1 MTIKGQIVGYVRVSS
16 IDQNLAR
23 QLEQLKHEN
32 VDKVFE
38 DKASGATTK
47 RPAFQQMLDYVREGD
62 TIVVCSMDRLARN
75 LSDLLSITTELHAK
89 GINIKFLKENILLD
103 ASGTEH
109 AMTRLLMSM
118 LGAVAEFERSL
129 IRERQ
134 REGIEL
140 AKNAVHTKEENQLTL
155 QSSKKLDQKFSKE
168 FHSLKWHASSK
179 YLTQLC
185 IVISKATNIQINKST
200 LCLWH

>member
-1 MTIKGQIVGYVRVSS
+1 MRVSS

-103 ASGTEH
+103 AS
-109 AMTRLLMSM
+109 
-118 LGAVAEFERSL
+118 
-129 IRERQ
+129 
-134 REGIEL
+134 
-140 AKNAVHTKEENQLTL
+140 AVHTKEENQLTL